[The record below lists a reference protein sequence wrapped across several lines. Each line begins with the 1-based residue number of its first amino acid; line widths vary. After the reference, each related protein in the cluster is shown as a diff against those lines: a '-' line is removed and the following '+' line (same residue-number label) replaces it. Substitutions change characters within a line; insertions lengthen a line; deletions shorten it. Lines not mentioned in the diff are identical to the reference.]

1 MARNANSSKR
11 ASCLKCGVLWFSTE
25 PKDTK
30 TAPAQPP
37 SDERR
42 VEGEAADPAEASANR
57 VPSVTDK
64 GKNPLEAF
72 NKLKINVTVNRLVEK
87 YWGDDIQSVECRK
100 QGNKYFRQNKPKDA
114 IKAYSKAIK
123 LGKSNTILVQ
133 VVAAFSK

>member
-1 MARNANSSKR
+1 ME
-11 ASCLKCGVLWFSTE
+11 G
-25 PKDTK
+25 
-30 TAPAQPP
+30 
-37 SDERR
+37 
-42 VEGEAADPAEASANR
+42 GEAADPAEASANR